1 MAYIMSCDVCGGKV
15 SSDAHRCPHCAAED
29 FSGIERRTSQSEIEA
44 TERFHMDQAKKY
56 LPFHKVFSGRVTETN
71 GRSIGIGVP
80 NAFKI
85 PTGSLNFFD
94 RLFSSSYTCY
104 LEGTISE
111 ENNTRSVNVGDLFRV
126 KVAKIVKVDFLPYYR
141 DSHPSKN
148 SDDSFIVYVDF
159 CFA

>member
-29 FSGIERRTSQSEIEA
+29 FSGVERRISQSESEA
-44 TERFHMDQAKKY
+44 TERFQMDQAKKY
-56 LPFHKVFSGRVTETN
+56 LPFNKIFSGRVTENN
-71 GRSIGIGVP
+71 GRSINIGVP
-80 NAFKI
+80 KAFKI

-94 RLFSSSYTCY
+94 KLFSSSYTCY
-104 LEGTISE
+104 LDGTISE
-111 ENNTRSVNVGDLFRV
+111 DNARSVKIGDLVRV
-126 KVAKIVKVDFLPYYR
+126 KVVKIVKVDFLPYYR
-141 DSHPSKN
+141 DLHPSKN

>member
-29 FSGIERRTSQSEIEA
+29 FSGIERRISQSESEA
-44 TERFHMDQAKKY
+44 TERFNINQATKY
-56 LPFHKVFSGRVTETN
+56 LPFNKVFSGRVTGNN

-111 ENNTRSVNVGDLFRV
+111 DNNKPPLNVGALVRV
-126 KVAKIVKVDFLPYYR
+126 KVVKIVKVDFLPLYR
-141 DSHPSKN
+141 ESHPSKN
-148 SDDSFIVYVDF
+148 SG
-159 CFA
+159 